1 MEIRDQILQAALRVY
16 GDLGYRGATTRRIAQ
31 EAGVNEVTLFRH
43 FGSKSQLIHEALSRG
58 LPELEVEALP
68 EEPLDPAMELRAWA
82 RAHLRHLH
90 ALRSVIRTGMS
101 ECEEHADLSESAGE
115 RPRRVAQELK
125 RYLGRVKRRGLSA
138 VDFDPQSAALMLM
151 GVVFAD
157 AMSRD
162 IMPDMFRKSLER
174 AADEY
179 VELFLRA
186 IAVEPAGGRGGDDQE
201 GQ

>member
-1 MEIRDQILQAALRVY
+1 MAEM
-16 GDLGYRGATTRRIAQ
+16 GYRGATTRRIAQ
-31 EAGVNEVTLFRH
+31 QAGVNEVTLFRH
-43 FGSKSQLIHEALSRG
+43 FGSKSQLIHEALNRG
-58 LPELEVEALP
+58 LPELEWAGLP
-68 EEPLDPAMELRAWA
+68 EEPVDPPAELRAWA
-82 RAHLRHLH
+82 RAHLRHLYT
-90 ALRSVIRTGMS
+90 LRSVIRTGMS

-115 RPRRVAQELK
+115 RPRRVTRELK
-125 RYLGRVKRRGLSA
+125 RYLERVKRRGLAS

-186 IAVEPAGGRGGDDQE
+186 IAVDPAATVGGE
-201 GQ
+201 AEEA